1 MARPLKQGLDY
12 FPLDV
17 GFLQD
22 MKVRRIIKSCGASAI
37 SVLIWLLG
45 SCYRDEGYYIW
56 WTEDLPFIVADEI
69 GVTEGCVQEVVKRAL
84 QVGFFDASMKEK
96 HGILTSAGIQKRF
109 LEVTSRRKAAFLR
122 RDFALI
128 SVNVDNNS
136 INVCNNSINVY
147 SNEQSKVKKS
157 KVKKRK
163 EKESKEKESKEKEE
177 KKNVLSSQDEII
189 QSYFSSNP
197 KLEKS
202 IKRWMDMREEKKAS
216 VSPTALKKNLTQ
228 LKKLSNG
235 NIEDAILIVE
245 QSIENQWLGFWPLKR
260 PKQKKAGGSYG
271 HIASPEEWKGIKD
284 GW

>member
-84 QVGFFDASMKEK
+84 QVGFFDAGMKEK
-96 HGILTSAGIQKRF
+96 HGILTSAGIQKIF

-147 SNEQSKVKKS
+147 GNEQSKVKK
-157 KVKKRK
+157 RK
-163 EKESKEKESKEKEE
+163 GKESKEKEGE
-177 KKNVLSSQDEII
+177 KNVLSSQDEII

-197 KLEKS
+197 ELEKS
-202 IKRWMDMREEKKAS
+202 IKRWMDMRKKRKAS

-235 NIEDAILIVE
+235 NIEDAVLIVE
-245 QSIENQWLGFWPLKR
+245 QSIENQWLGFWPLKKHKR
-260 PKQKKAGGSYG
+260 KKSEGSYG
-271 HIASPEEWKGIKD
+271 HIASLEEWKGIKD

>member
-122 RDFALI
+122 RDFALVSI
-128 SVNVDNNS
+128 NVDNNS

-157 KVKKRK
+157 KVK
-163 EKESKEKESKEKEE
+163 
-177 KKNVLSSQDEII
+177 NINTLSSNLDGGQQKATDEII
-189 QSYFSSNP
+189 FYLNKKTGKHYKVKTP
-197 KLEKS
+197 KTVRLIRARLKEGFTVEDFKAV
-202 IKRWMDMREEKKAS
+202 IEKKCDDWR
-216 VSPTALKKNLTQ
+216 
-228 LKKLSNG
+228 G
-235 NIEDAILIVE
+235 NEKMERYLRPETLFGTKFEGYLNETPNNEKDYDIPEFEDLIDNYE
-245 QSIENQWLGFWPLKR
+245 RRRSG
-260 PKQKKAGGSYG
+260 YG
-271 HIASPEEWKGIKD
+271 NSE
-284 GW
+284 

>member
-136 INVCNNSINVY
+136 INVCDNSINVY
-147 SNEQSKVKKS
+147 SNEQSKE
-157 KVKKRK
+157 KKRK
-163 EKESKEKESKEKEE
+163 GKESKEKEE

-197 KLEKS
+197 ELEES
-202 IKRWMDMREEKKAS
+202 LRRWLDMREERKAS

-235 NIEDAILIVE
+235 NIEGAVLIVE
-245 QSIENQWLGFWPLKR
+245 QSIENQWLGFWPLKKHKR
-260 PKQKKAGGSYG
+260 KKSEGSYG
-271 HIASPEEWKGIKD
+271 HIASLEEWKGIKD

>member
-84 QVGFFDASMKEK
+84 QVGFFDAGMKEK

-147 SNEQSKVKKS
+147 SNEQSKVKK
-157 KVKKRK
+157 RK
-163 EKESKEKESKEKEE
+163 GKESKEKEE
-177 KKNVLSSQDEII
+177 EKNVLSSQDEII

-197 KLEKS
+197 ELEKS

-235 NIEDAILIVE
+235 NIEDAVLIVE
-245 QSIENQWLGFWPLKR
+245 QSIENQWLRFWPLKKHKR
-260 PKQKKAGGSYG
+260 KKSEGSYG
-271 HIASPEEWKGIKD
+271 HIASLEEWKGIKD

>member
-136 INVCNNSINVY
+136 INVCNNPINVY
-147 SNEQSKVKKS
+147 SNEQS

-163 EKESKEKESKEKEE
+163 EKESKEKEEE
-177 KKNVLSSQDEII
+177 KNVLSSQDEII
-189 QSYFSSNP
+189 QSYLSSNP
-197 KLEKS
+197 ELEKS

-260 PKQKKAGGSYG
+260 LKQKKAGGSYG
-271 HIASPEEWKGIKD
+271 HIASLEEWKAIKD

>member
-84 QVGFFDASMKEK
+84 QVGFFDAGMKEK

-122 RDFALI
+122 RDFALVSI
-128 SVNVDNNS
+128 NVDNNS

-147 SNEQSKVKKS
+147 NNEQSKVKKS
-157 KVKKRK
+157 KVK
-163 EKESKEKESKEKEE
+163 
-177 KKNVLSSQDEII
+177 NINTLSSNLDGGQQKATDEII
-189 QSYFSSNP
+189 FYLNKKTGKHYKVKTP
-197 KLEKS
+197 KTVRLIRARLKEGFTVEDFKAV
-202 IKRWMDMREEKKAS
+202 IEKKC
-216 VSPTALKKNLTQ
+216 
-228 LKKLSNG
+228 
-235 NIEDAILIVE
+235 DD
-245 QSIENQWLGFWPLKR
+245 WLGNEKMERYLR
-260 PKQKKAGGSYG
+260 PETLFGTKFEGYLNETPNNEKDYDIPEFEDLIDNYERRRSGYG
-271 HIASPEEWKGIKD
+271 NSE
-284 GW
+284 

>member
-128 SVNVDNNS
+128 SINVDNNS
-136 INVCNNSINVY
+136 ITVCNNSINVY

-157 KVKKRK
+157 KVK
-163 EKESKEKESKEKEE
+163 
-177 KKNVLSSQDEII
+177 NINTLSSNLDGGQQKATDEII
-189 QSYFSSNP
+189 FYLNKKTGKHYKVKTP
-197 KLEKS
+197 KTVRLIRARLKEGFTVEDFKAV
-202 IKRWMDMREEKKAS
+202 IEKKCDDWR
-216 VSPTALKKNLTQ
+216 
-228 LKKLSNG
+228 G
-235 NIEDAILIVE
+235 NEKMERYLRPETLFGTKFEGYLNETPNNEKDYDIPEFEDLIDNYE
-245 QSIENQWLGFWPLKR
+245 RRRSG
-260 PKQKKAGGSYG
+260 YG
-271 HIASPEEWKGIKD
+271 NSE
-284 GW
+284 

>member
-84 QVGFFDASMKEK
+84 QVGFFDAGMKEK

-122 RDFALI
+122 RDFALVSI
-128 SVNVDNNS
+128 NVDNNS

-157 KVKKRK
+157 KVK
-163 EKESKEKESKEKEE
+163 
-177 KKNVLSSQDEII
+177 NINTLSGKPDGGQQKATDEII
-189 QSYFSSNP
+189 FYLNKKTGKHYKVKTP
-197 KLEKS
+197 KTVRLIRARLKEGFTVEDFKAV
-202 IKRWMDMREEKKAS
+202 IEKKC
-216 VSPTALKKNLTQ
+216 
-228 LKKLSNG
+228 
-235 NIEDAILIVE
+235 DD
-245 QSIENQWLGFWPLKR
+245 WLGNEKMERYLR
-260 PKQKKAGGSYG
+260 PETLFGTKFEGYLNETPNSEKDYDIPEFEDLIDNYERRRSGYG
-271 HIASPEEWKGIKD
+271 NSE
-284 GW
+284 

>member
-84 QVGFFDASMKEK
+84 QVGFFDAGMKEK

-147 SNEQSKVKKS
+147 SNEQSKVKK
-157 KVKKRK
+157 RK
-163 EKESKEKESKEKEE
+163 GKESKEKEGE
-177 KKNVLSSQDEII
+177 KNVLSSQDEII

-197 KLEKS
+197 ELEKS
-202 IKRWMDMREEKKAS
+202 IKRWMNMRKQRKAS

-235 NIEDAILIVE
+235 NIEDAVLIVE
-245 QSIENQWLGFWPLKR
+245 QSIENQWLGFWPLKKHKR
-260 PKQKKAGGSYG
+260 KKSEGSYG
-271 HIASPEEWKGIKD
+271 HIASLEEWKGIKD

>member
-84 QVGFFDASMKEK
+84 QVGFFDAGMKEK

-128 SVNVDNNS
+128 SINVDNNPV
-136 INVCNNSINVY
+136 NVCNNSINVY
-147 SNEQSKVKKS
+147 SNEQSKVKK
-157 KVKKRK
+157 RK
-163 EKESKEKESKEKEE
+163 GKESKEKEE
-177 KKNVLSSQDEII
+177 EKNVLSSQDERI
-189 QSYFSSNP
+189 QSYISSNP
-197 KLEKS
+197 ELKKS

-235 NIEDAILIVE
+235 NIEDAVLIVE
-245 QSIENQWLGFWPLKR
+245 QSIENQWLGFWPLKKHKR
-260 PKQKKAGGSYG
+260 KKSEGSYG
-271 HIASPEEWKGIKD
+271 HIASLEEWKGIKD

>member
-84 QVGFFDASMKEK
+84 QVGFFDAGMKEK

-128 SVNVDNNS
+128 SINVDNNS

-147 SNEQSKVKKS
+147 SNEQSKVKK
-157 KVKKRK
+157 RK
-163 EKESKEKESKEKEE
+163 GKESKEKEGE
-177 KKNVLSSQDEII
+177 KNVLSSQDEII

-197 KLEKS
+197 ELEKS
-202 IKRWMDMREEKKAS
+202 IKRWMDMRKKRKAS

-235 NIEDAILIVE
+235 NIEDAVLIVE
-245 QSIENQWLGFWPLKR
+245 QSIENQWLGFWPLKKHKR
-260 PKQKKAGGSYG
+260 KKSEGSYG

>member
-84 QVGFFDASMKEK
+84 QVGFFDAGMKEK

-122 RDFALI
+122 RDFALVSI
-128 SVNVDNNS
+128 NVDNNS

-157 KVKKRK
+157 KVK
-163 EKESKEKESKEKEE
+163 
-177 KKNVLSSQDEII
+177 NINTLSSNLDGGQQKATDEII
-189 QSYFSSNP
+189 FYLNKKTGQHYKVKTP
-197 KLEKS
+197 KTVRLIRARLKEGFTVEDFKAV
-202 IKRWMDMREEKKAS
+202 IEKKC
-216 VSPTALKKNLTQ
+216 
-228 LKKLSNG
+228 
-235 NIEDAILIVE
+235 DD
-245 QSIENQWLGFWPLKR
+245 WLGNEKMERYLR
-260 PKQKKAGGSYG
+260 PETLFGTKFEGYLNETPNNEKDYDIPEFEDLIDNYERRRSGYG
-271 HIASPEEWKGIKD
+271 NSE
-284 GW
+284 

>member
-84 QVGFFDASMKEK
+84 QVGFFDAGMKEK

-122 RDFALI
+122 RDFALVSI
-128 SVNVDNNS
+128 NVDNNS

-157 KVKKRK
+157 KVK
-163 EKESKEKESKEKEE
+163 
-177 KKNVLSSQDEII
+177 NINTLSSNLDGGQQKATDEII
-189 QSYFSSNP
+189 FYLNKKTGKHYKVKTP
-197 KLEKS
+197 KTVRLIRARLKEGFTVEDFKAV
-202 IKRWMDMREEKKAS
+202 IEKKC
-216 VSPTALKKNLTQ
+216 
-228 LKKLSNG
+228 
-235 NIEDAILIVE
+235 DD
-245 QSIENQWLGFWPLKR
+245 WLGNEKMERYLR
-260 PKQKKAGGSYG
+260 PETLFGTKFEGYLNETPNNEKDYDIPEFEDLIDNYERRRSGYG
-271 HIASPEEWKGIKD
+271 NSE
-284 GW
+284 

>member
-84 QVGFFDASMKEK
+84 QVGFFDAGMKEK

-122 RDFALI
+122 GDFALVSI
-128 SVNVDNNS
+128 NVDNNS
-136 INVCNNSINVY
+136 VNVCNNSINVY

-157 KVKKRK
+157 KVK
-163 EKESKEKESKEKEE
+163 
-177 KKNVLSSQDEII
+177 NINTLSSNLDGGQQKETDEII
-189 QSYFSSNP
+189 FYLNEKTGKHYKVKTP
-197 KLEKS
+197 KTVRLIRARLKEGFTVEDFKAV
-202 IKRWMDMREEKKAS
+202 IEKKC
-216 VSPTALKKNLTQ
+216 
-228 LKKLSNG
+228 
-235 NIEDAILIVE
+235 DD
-245 QSIENQWLGFWPLKR
+245 WLGNEKMERYLR
-260 PKQKKAGGSYG
+260 PETLFGTKFEGYLNEAPSDGNDYDIPEFEDLIDNYERRRSEYG
-271 HIASPEEWKGIKD
+271 NSE
-284 GW
+284 

>member
-22 MKVRRIIKSCGASAI
+22 IKVRRIIKSCGASAI

-157 KVKKRK
+157 KVK
-163 EKESKEKESKEKEE
+163 
-177 KKNVLSSQDEII
+177 NINTLSSNLDGGQQKATDEII
-189 QSYFSSNP
+189 FYLNEKTGKHYKVKTP
-197 KLEKS
+197 KTVRLIRARLKEGFTIEDFKVV
-202 IKRWMDMREEKKAS
+202 IEKKC
-216 VSPTALKKNLTQ
+216 T
-228 LKKLSNG
+228 
-235 NIEDAILIVE
+235 D
-245 QSIENQWLGFWPLKR
+245 WLGNEKMERYLR
-260 PKQKKAGGSYG
+260 PETLFGTKFEGYLNEAPNNGKDYDIPEFEDLIDNYERRHSEYG
-271 HIASPEEWKGIKD
+271 NSE
-284 GW
+284 

>member
-147 SNEQSKVKKS
+147 SNEQSKVKK
-157 KVKKRK
+157 RK
-163 EKESKEKESKEKEE
+163 GKESKEKESKEKEE
-177 KKNVLSSQDEII
+177 EKKVLSSQDEII

-197 KLEKS
+197 ELKKS

-260 PKQKKAGGSYG
+260 PKQKKAGESYG

>member
-1 MARPLKQGLDY
+1 MR
-12 FPLDV
+12 
-17 GFLQD
+17 
-22 MKVRRIIKSCGASAI
+22 
-37 SVLIWLLG
+37 
-45 SCYRDEGYYIW
+45 CYRDEGYYIW

-147 SNEQSKVKKS
+147 SNEQSKVKK
-157 KVKKRK
+157 RK
-163 EKESKEKESKEKEE
+163 GKESKEKESKEKEE
-177 KKNVLSSQDEII
+177 EKNVLSSQDEII

-197 KLEKS
+197 ELEES
-202 IKRWMDMREEKKAS
+202 LRRWLDMREERKAS

-245 QSIENQWLGFWPLKR
+245 QSIENQWLGFWSLKR

>member
-84 QVGFFDASMKEK
+84 QVGFFDAGMKEK

-128 SVNVDNNS
+128 FVNVDNNS

-147 SNEQSKVKKS
+147 SNEQSKVKK
-157 KVKKRK
+157 RK
-163 EKESKEKESKEKEE
+163 GKESKEKEGE
-177 KKNVLSSQDEII
+177 KNVLSSQDEII

-197 KLEKS
+197 ELEKS
-202 IKRWMDMREEKKAS
+202 IKRWMDMRKKRKAS

-235 NIEDAILIVE
+235 NIEDAVLIVE
-245 QSIENQWLGFWPLKR
+245 QSIENQWLGFWPLKKHKR
-260 PKQKKAGGSYG
+260 KKSEGSYG
-271 HIASPEEWKGIKD
+271 HIASLEEWKGIKD

>member
-84 QVGFFDASMKEK
+84 QVGFFDAGMKEK

-147 SNEQSKVKKS
+147 SNEQSKVKK
-157 KVKKRK
+157 RK
-163 EKESKEKESKEKEE
+163 GKESKEKEGE
-177 KKNVLSSQDEII
+177 KNVLSSQDEII

-197 KLEKS
+197 ELEKS
-202 IKRWMDMREEKKAS
+202 IKKWMDMRKQRKAS

-235 NIEDAILIVE
+235 NIEDAVLIVE
-245 QSIENQWLGFWPLKR
+245 QSIENQWLGFWPLKKHKR
-260 PKQKKAGGSYG
+260 KKSEGSYG
-271 HIASPEEWKGIKD
+271 HIASMEEWKGIKD

>member
-147 SNEQSKVKKS
+147 SNEQSKVKK
-157 KVKKRK
+157 RK
-163 EKESKEKESKEKEE
+163 GKESKEKESKEKEE
-177 KKNVLSSQDEII
+177 EKNVLSSQDEII

-197 KLEKS
+197 ELEES
-202 IKRWMDMREEKKAS
+202 LRRWLDMREERKAS
-216 VSPTALKKNLTQ
+216 VPPTALKKNLTQ

-245 QSIENQWLGFWPLKR
+245 QSIENQWLGFWPLKKHKR
-260 PKQKKAGGSYG
+260 KKSEGSYG
-271 HIASPEEWKGIKD
+271 HIASLEEWKGIKD

>member
-84 QVGFFDASMKEK
+84 QVGFFDAGMKEK

-157 KVKKRK
+157 KVK
-163 EKESKEKESKEKEE
+163 
-177 KKNVLSSQDEII
+177 NINTLSSNLDGGQQKATDEII
-189 QSYFSSNP
+189 FYLNKKTGKHYKVKTP
-197 KLEKS
+197 KTVRLIRARLKEGFTVEDFKAV
-202 IKRWMDMREEKKAS
+202 IEKKC
-216 VSPTALKKNLTQ
+216 
-228 LKKLSNG
+228 
-235 NIEDAILIVE
+235 DD
-245 QSIENQWLGFWPLKR
+245 WLGNEKMERYLR
-260 PKQKKAGGSYG
+260 PETLFGTKFEGYLNETPNNEKDYDIPEFEDLIDNYERRRSGYG
-271 HIASPEEWKGIKD
+271 NSE
-284 GW
+284 

>member
-84 QVGFFDASMKEK
+84 QVGFFDAGMKEK

-147 SNEQSKVKKS
+147 SNEQSKIGRAHV
-157 KVKKRK
+157 
-163 EKESKEKESKEKEE
+163 
-177 KKNVLSSQDEII
+177 
-189 QSYFSSNP
+189 
-197 KLEKS
+197 
-202 IKRWMDMREEKKAS
+202 
-216 VSPTALKKNLTQ
+216 
-228 LKKLSNG
+228 
-235 NIEDAILIVE
+235 
-245 QSIENQWLGFWPLKR
+245 
-260 PKQKKAGGSYG
+260 
-271 HIASPEEWKGIKD
+271 
-284 GW
+284 

>member
-84 QVGFFDASMKEK
+84 QVGFFDAGMKEK

-147 SNEQSKVKKS
+147 GNEQSKVKK
-157 KVKKRK
+157 RK
-163 EKESKEKESKEKEE
+163 GKESKEKEGE
-177 KKNVLSSQDEII
+177 KNVLSSQDEII

-197 KLEKS
+197 ELEKS
-202 IKRWMDMREEKKAS
+202 IKRWMDMRKKRKAS

-235 NIEDAILIVE
+235 NIEDAVLIIE
-245 QSIENQWLGFWPLKR
+245 QSIENQWLGFWPLKKHKR
-260 PKQKKAGGSYG
+260 KKSEGSYG
-271 HIASPEEWKGIKD
+271 HIASLEEWKGIKD

>member
-45 SCYRDEGYYIW
+45 SCYRDDGYYIW

-84 QVGFFDASMKEK
+84 QVGFFDAGMKEK

-147 SNEQSKVKKS
+147 GNEQSKVKK
-157 KVKKRK
+157 RK
-163 EKESKEKESKEKEE
+163 GKESKEKEGE
-177 KKNVLSSQDEII
+177 KNVLSSQDEII

-197 KLEKS
+197 ELEKS
-202 IKRWMDMREEKKAS
+202 IKRWMDMRKKRKAS

-235 NIEDAILIVE
+235 NIEDAVLIVE
-245 QSIENQWLGFWPLKR
+245 QSIENQWLGFWPLKKHKR
-260 PKQKKAGGSYG
+260 KKSEGSYG
-271 HIASPEEWKGIKD
+271 HIASLEEWKGIKD

>member
-157 KVKKRK
+157 KVK
-163 EKESKEKESKEKEE
+163 
-177 KKNVLSSQDEII
+177 NINTLSSNLDGGQQKETDEII
-189 QSYFSSNP
+189 FYLNEKTGKHYKVKTP
-197 KLEKS
+197 KTVRLIRARLKEGFTVEDFKAV
-202 IKRWMDMREEKKAS
+202 IEKKC
-216 VSPTALKKNLTQ
+216 
-228 LKKLSNG
+228 
-235 NIEDAILIVE
+235 DD
-245 QSIENQWLGFWPLKR
+245 WLGNEKMERYLR
-260 PKQKKAGGSYG
+260 PETLFGTKFEGYLNETPNNEKDYDIPEFEDLIDNYERRHSEYG
-271 HIASPEEWKGIKD
+271 NSE
-284 GW
+284 

>member
-84 QVGFFDASMKEK
+84 QVGFFDAGMKEK

-147 SNEQSKVKKS
+147 GNEQSKVKK
-157 KVKKRK
+157 RK
-163 EKESKEKESKEKEE
+163 GKESKEKEGE
-177 KKNVLSSQDEII
+177 KNVLSSQDEII

-197 KLEKS
+197 ELEKS
-202 IKRWMDMREEKKAS
+202 IKRWMDMRKQRKAS

-235 NIEDAILIVE
+235 NIEDAVLIVE
-245 QSIENQWLGFWPLKR
+245 QSIENQWLGFWPLKKHKR
-260 PKQKKAGGSYG
+260 KKSEGSYG

>member
-84 QVGFFDASMKEK
+84 QVGFFDAGMKEK
-96 HGILTSAGIQKRF
+96 YGILTSAGIQKRF

-128 SVNVDNNS
+128 SINVDNNS

-147 SNEQSKVKKS
+147 SNEQSKVKK
-157 KVKKRK
+157 RK
-163 EKESKEKESKEKEE
+163 GKESKEKEE
-177 KKNVLSSQDEII
+177 EKNVLSSQDERI
-189 QSYFSSNP
+189 QSYLSSNP
-197 KLEKS
+197 ELKKS

-235 NIEDAILIVE
+235 NIEGAVLIVE
-245 QSIENQWLGFWPLKR
+245 QSIENQWLGFWPLKKHKR
-260 PKQKKAGGSYG
+260 KKSEGSYG
-271 HIASPEEWKGIKD
+271 HIASLEEWKGIKD

>member
-84 QVGFFDASMKEK
+84 QVGFFDAGMKEK
-96 HGILTSAGIQKRF
+96 YGILTSAGIQKRF

-128 SVNVDNNS
+128 SINVDNNS

-147 SNEQSKVKKS
+147 SNEQSKVKKR
-157 KVKKRK
+157 KVK
-163 EKESKEKESKEKEE
+163 
-177 KKNVLSSQDEII
+177 NINTLSSNLDGGQQKETDEII
-189 QSYFSSNP
+189 FYLNEKTGKHYKVKTP
-197 KLEKS
+197 KTVRLIRARLKEGFTVEDFKAV
-202 IKRWMDMREEKKAS
+202 IEKKC
-216 VSPTALKKNLTQ
+216 
-228 LKKLSNG
+228 
-235 NIEDAILIVE
+235 DD
-245 QSIENQWLGFWPLKR
+245 WLGNEKMERYLR
-260 PKQKKAGGSYG
+260 PETLFGTKFEGYLNETPNNEKDYDIPEFEDLIDNYERRRSEYG
-271 HIASPEEWKGIKD
+271 NSE
-284 GW
+284 

>member
-136 INVCNNSINVY
+136 INVCNNSMNVY

-157 KVKKRK
+157 KVK
-163 EKESKEKESKEKEE
+163 
-177 KKNVLSSQDEII
+177 NINTLSSNLDGGQQKATDEII
-189 QSYFSSNP
+189 FYLNKKTGKHYKVKTP
-197 KLEKS
+197 KTVRLIRARLKEGFTVEDFKAV
-202 IKRWMDMREEKKAS
+202 IEKKC
-216 VSPTALKKNLTQ
+216 
-228 LKKLSNG
+228 
-235 NIEDAILIVE
+235 DD
-245 QSIENQWLGFWPLKR
+245 WLGNEKMERYLR
-260 PKQKKAGGSYG
+260 PETLFGTKFEGYLNETPNNEKDYDIPEFEDLIDNYERRRSGYG
-271 HIASPEEWKGIKD
+271 NSE
-284 GW
+284 

>member
-84 QVGFFDASMKEK
+84 QVGFFDAGMKEK
-96 HGILTSAGIQKRF
+96 YGILTSAGIQKRF

-147 SNEQSKVKKS
+147 SNEQSKVKK
-157 KVKKRK
+157 RK
-163 EKESKEKESKEKEE
+163 GKESKEKEE
-177 KKNVLSSQDEII
+177 EKNVLSSQDEII

-197 KLEKS
+197 ELEES
-202 IKRWMDMREEKKAS
+202 LRRWLDMREERKAS

-260 PKQKKAGGSYG
+260 LKQKKSGGSYG

>member
-84 QVGFFDASMKEK
+84 QVGFFDAGMKEK
-96 HGILTSAGIQKRF
+96 YGILTSAGIQKRF

-128 SVNVDNNS
+128 SINVDNNS

-147 SNEQSKVKKS
+147 SNEQSKVKK
-157 KVKKRK
+157 RK
-163 EKESKEKESKEKEE
+163 GKESKEKESKEKEE
-177 KKNVLSSQDEII
+177 EKNVLSSQDERI
-189 QSYFSSNP
+189 QSYLSSNP
-197 KLEKS
+197 ELEKS
-202 IKRWMDMREEKKAS
+202 IKRWMDMRKQRKAS

-245 QSIENQWLGFWPLKR
+245 QSIENQWLGFWPLKKHKR
-260 PKQKKAGGSYG
+260 KKSEGSYG
-271 HIASPEEWKGIKD
+271 HIASLEEWKGIKD

>member
-1 MARPLKQGLDY
+1 
-12 FPLDV
+12 
-17 GFLQD
+17 

-84 QVGFFDASMKEK
+84 QVGFFDAGMKEK
-96 HGILTSAGIQKRF
+96 YGILTSAGIQKRF

-147 SNEQSKVKKS
+147 SNEQSKVKK
-157 KVKKRK
+157 RK
-163 EKESKEKESKEKEE
+163 GKESKEKEE

-189 QSYFSSNP
+189 QSYLSSNP
-197 KLEKS
+197 ELEKS
-202 IKRWMDMREEKKAS
+202 IKKWMDMREEKKAS

-245 QSIENQWLGFWPLKR
+245 QSIENQWLGFWPLKKHKR
-260 PKQKKAGGSYG
+260 KKSEGSYG
-271 HIASPEEWKGIKD
+271 HIASLEEWKGIKD

>member
-84 QVGFFDASMKEK
+84 QVGFFDAGMKEK

-136 INVCNNSINVY
+136 INVCDNSINVY
-147 SNEQSKVKKS
+147 SNEQSKE
-157 KVKKRK
+157 KKRK
-163 EKESKEKESKEKEE
+163 GKESKEKEE
-177 KKNVLSSQDEII
+177 KKNVLSFQDEII

-197 KLEKS
+197 ELEES
-202 IKRWMDMREEKKAS
+202 LRRWLDMREERKAS

-235 NIEDAILIVE
+235 NIEGAVLIVE
-245 QSIENQWLGFWPLKR
+245 QSIENQWLGFWPLKKHKR
-260 PKQKKAGGSYG
+260 KKSEGSYG
-271 HIASPEEWKGIKD
+271 HIASLEEWKGIKD

>member
-128 SVNVDNNS
+128 SINVDNNS

-147 SNEQSKVKKS
+147 SNEQSKVKK
-157 KVKKRK
+157 RK
-163 EKESKEKESKEKEE
+163 GKESKEKEGE
-177 KKNVLSSQDEII
+177 KNVLSSQDEII
-189 QSYFSSNP
+189 QSYFSSNHE
-197 KLEKS
+197 LEKS
-202 IKRWMDMREEKKAS
+202 IKRWMDMRKKRKAS

-235 NIEDAILIVE
+235 NIEDAVLIVE
-245 QSIENQWLGFWPLKR
+245 QSIENQWLGFWPLKKHKR
-260 PKQKKAGGSYG
+260 KKSEGSYG
-271 HIASPEEWKGIKD
+271 HIASLEEWKGIKD

>member
-147 SNEQSKVKKS
+147 SNEQSKVKK
-157 KVKKRK
+157 RK
-163 EKESKEKESKEKEE
+163 GKESKEKESKEKEE
-177 KKNVLSSQDEII
+177 EKNVLSSQDEII

-197 KLEKS
+197 ELEKS
-202 IKRWMDMREEKKAS
+202 IKRWMDMRKKRKAS

-235 NIEDAILIVE
+235 NIEDAVLIVE
-245 QSIENQWLGFWPLKR
+245 QSIENQWLGFWPLKKHKR
-260 PKQKKAGGSYG
+260 KKSEGSYG
-271 HIASPEEWKGIKD
+271 HIASLEEWKGIKD

>member
-147 SNEQSKVKKS
+147 SNEQSKVKK
-157 KVKKRK
+157 RK
-163 EKESKEKESKEKEE
+163 GKESKEKEE
-177 KKNVLSSQDEII
+177 EKNVLSSQNEII
-189 QSYFSSNP
+189 QSYFLSNP
-197 KLEKS
+197 KLDES
-202 IKRWMDMREEKKAS
+202 LRRWMDMREERKAS

-245 QSIENQWLGFWPLKR
+245 QSIENQWLGFWPLKKHKR
-260 PKQKKAGGSYG
+260 KKSEGSYG
-271 HIASPEEWKGIKD
+271 HIASLEEWKGIKD

>member
-84 QVGFFDASMKEK
+84 QVGFFDAGMKEK

-147 SNEQSKVKKS
+147 GNEQSKVKK
-157 KVKKRK
+157 RK
-163 EKESKEKESKEKEE
+163 GKESKEKEGE
-177 KKNVLSSQDEII
+177 KNVLSSQDEII

-197 KLEKS
+197 ELEKS
-202 IKRWMDMREEKKAS
+202 IKRWMDMRKKRKAS
-216 VSPTALKKNLTQ
+216 VSPTALKKNLAQ

-235 NIEDAILIVE
+235 NIEDAVLIVE
-245 QSIENQWLGFWPLKR
+245 QSIENQWLGFWPLKKHKR
-260 PKQKKAGGSYG
+260 KKSEGSYG
-271 HIASPEEWKGIKD
+271 HIASLEEWKGIKD